1 MLQTI
6 DNLAWL
12 LEPAVI
18 ILTAY
23 AGYRIVTRKG
33 KNA

>member
-1 MLQTI
+1 MLQAI
-6 DNLAWL
+6 ENLAWL

-23 AGYRIVTRKG
+23 AGYKIVTRKG

>member
-1 MLQTI
+1 MLQAI
-6 DNLAWL
+6 ENLAWL

-23 AGYRIVTRKG
+23 AGYKIVTRKG
-33 KNA
+33 KNS